1 MAISQATPEH
11 QAAADP
17 RAFYDGLVEELSAM
31 REAVSVEEKSFGG
44 EQLMEGPELRE
55 WLKFQAWYEQQAAHF
70 IGSWLKHTHED
81 DAFIGLC
88 QQVADEGKHYKLL
101 ISHLRSMGDSLD
113 GWEPEPEY
121 VDWVV
126 DFYASGE
133 DTIERVAAHNIT
145 GELGA
150 LQAFETLMPRIPEN
164 TQRVLNKILPDEK
177 FHVQL
182 GRMVVERYATTVDAQ
197 RRVRARVIKAFEL
210 EQKGRIAFDRRMRQ
224 VMSAA

>member
-1 MAISQATPEH
+1 MTVFTEAPQSE
-11 QAAADP
+11 AAQDP
-17 RAFYDGLVEELSAM
+17 KAFYDSLVAELYEL

-44 EQLMEGPELRE
+44 EQLMEGAELRE

-101 ISHLRSMGDSLD
+101 ISHLRSLDDSLE

-121 VDWVV
+121 VEWVV

-150 LQAFETLMPRIPEN
+150 LQAFETLMPRIPEK

-182 GRMVVERYATTVDAQ
+182 GRMVVERYATTADAQ
-197 RRVRARVIKAFEL
+197 RRVRARVLKAFEL
-210 EQKGRIAFDRRMRQ
+210 EQKGRVAFDRRMRQ
-224 VMSAA
+224 VMGAA

>member
-1 MAISQATPEH
+1 MSDSTPATH
-11 QAAADP
+11 SDAAQEP
-17 RAFYDGLVEELSAM
+17 RAFYDSLVDELHTL
-31 REAVSVEEKSFGG
+31 RDAVSTEEKSFGG
-44 EQLMEGPELRE
+44 DQLMQGVELYE
-55 WLKFQAWYEQQAAHF
+55 WLKFQAWYEQQAAYF
-70 IGSWLKHTHED
+70 IGSWLQHTPED

-101 ISHLRSMGDSLD
+101 ISHLRSHGQSME
-113 GWEPEPEY
+113 GWEPEPEW

-126 DFYASGE
+126 DFYASGD

-150 LQAFETLMPRIPEN
+150 LQGFETLMPRIPEK
-164 TQRVLNKILPDEK
+164 TRRVLNKILPDEK

-182 GRMVVERYATTVDAQ
+182 GRMVVERYATTIDAQ
-197 RRVRARVIKAFEL
+197 RRVRERVLKAFEL

-224 VMSAA
+224 AMSAA